1 MAAKKTTPARK
12 AAPKT
17 GKGDGHMMPD
27 MPPKDMPRKP
37 MMGKDMPPK
46 GMGGGKPMA
55 KGDMPKKAA
64 TPKRRGKGK

>member
-46 GMGGGKPMA
+46 GMSGKSMA

-64 TPKRRGKGK
+64 TPKRRKGK